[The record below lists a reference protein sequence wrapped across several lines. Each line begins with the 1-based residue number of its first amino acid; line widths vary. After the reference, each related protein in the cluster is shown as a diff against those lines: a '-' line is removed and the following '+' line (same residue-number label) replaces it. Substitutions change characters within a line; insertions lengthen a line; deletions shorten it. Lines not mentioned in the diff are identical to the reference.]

1 MNGNFNK
8 SIQICLLL
16 LTLVLAACAKPGD
29 QSSSLPDLGTIKAGY
44 IPTSGYSPLFLGVE
58 KGYFEEKGLKVELER
73 FDSGSKMIAPLSA
86 GQLDVGSG
94 EPGTALFN
102 SRHQGLDVMVVCGMS
117 SQAPGYGGVPI
128 VVRKDLYDSGELD
141 EIAELKG
148 RKVALNVL
156 HGMGEYIIAKTL
168 EKAGLTIDDVELVTL
183 AFPDTPAA
191 LANGAVDASTL
202 PQLIAEKAI
211 EDGIAVELI
220 RGDQIAGEIQT
231 TVMYFGKRFL
241 HPANREIA
249 IRFLE
254 VWLRGLRELYDEEW
268 SNPENLAIISK
279 YTNLPPETIKNSAPK
294 QSYYNPNCDYNAES
308 LEDIQN
314 YYISRGYTEYT
325 ESIPL
330 SQVVDDSFRKEV
342 IDRIG
347 VYQK

>member
-1 MNGNFNK
+1 MNGNFKK
-8 SIQICLLL
+8 SILVCLFLII
-16 LTLVLAACAKPGD
+16 LVLTACAKAGD
-29 QSSSLPDLGTIKAGY
+29 QSSVLPDLDTIKVGY
-44 IPTSGYSPLFLGVE
+44 IPTSGYSPLYLGVE

-86 GQLDVGSG
+86 GQLDVGAG

-128 VVRKDLYDSGELD
+128 IVRKDLYDSGELD

-148 RKVALNVL
+148 KKVALNIL
-156 HGMGEYIIAKTL
+156 HGMGEYIVAKAL
-168 EKAGLTIDDVELVTL
+168 EKEGLTIDDVGLVTI

-191 LANGAVDASTL
+191 LANGVVDASAL

-220 RGDQIAGEIQT
+220 RGDQIAGEIQS

-241 HPANREIA
+241 DPTNREIA

-254 VWLRGLRELYDEEW
+254 VWLKGMRELYDEEW

-279 YTNLPPETIKNSAPK
+279 YTNMPPETIKNSAPK
-294 QSYYNPNCDYNAES
+294 QSYYNPNCDYNSES
-308 LEDIQN
+308 LENIQN

-325 ESIPL
+325 EALPL
-330 SQVVDDSFRKEV
+330 SEIVDDSFRKEV

>member
-1 MNGNFNK
+1 MNGNLNK
-8 SIQICLLL
+8 LIVSCLFLFVL
-16 LTLVLAACAKPGD
+16 ILTACAGSGD
-29 QSSSLPDLGTIKAGY
+29 QTSSLPDLGTIKVGY

-58 KGYFEEKGLKVELER
+58 KGYFEDRGLKVELER

-86 GQLDVGSG
+86 GQLDVGAG

-128 VVRKDLYDSGELD
+128 IVRKDLYDSGELD
-141 EIAELKG
+141 EIVELKG
-148 RKVALNVL
+148 RKVALNIL
-156 HGMGEYIIAKTL
+156 HGMGEYLIAKAL
-168 EKAGLTIDDVELVTL
+168 EKEGLTIDDVELVTI

-220 RGDQIAGEIQT
+220 RGDQIAGEIQS

-241 HPANREIA
+241 DPANREIA

-254 VWLRGLRELYDEEW
+254 IWLKGMRELYDEEW

-294 QSYYNPNCDYNAES
+294 QSYYNPNCDYNSES
-308 LEDIQN
+308 LEDIQD
-314 YYISRGYTEYT
+314 YYISRGYTEYR
-325 ESIPL
+325 EALPL
-330 SQVVDDSFRKEV
+330 SEIVDDSFRKEV

>member
-1 MNGNFNK
+1 MNSIFNK
-8 SIQICLLL
+8 SILIFLFLFAS
-16 LTLVLAACAKPGD
+16 VLSACA
-29 QSSSLPDLGTIKAGY
+29 QSDRQSASLSDLGTIKAGY
-44 IPTSGYSPLFLGVE
+44 IPTSGYSPLYLGIE

-86 GQLDVGSG
+86 GQLDVGAG

-128 VVRKDLYDSGELD
+128 IVRKDLYDSGELD

-148 RKVALNVL
+148 RKVALNIL
-156 HGMGEYIIAKTL
+156 HGMGEYIVAKAM
-168 EKAGLTIDDVELVTL
+168 EKAGMTIDDVELVTI

-191 LANGAVDASTL
+191 LANRAVDAATV

-220 RGDQIAGEIQT
+220 RGDQIAGEIQS

-241 HPANREIA
+241 DPANREVTL
-249 IRFLE
+249 RFLE
-254 VWLRGLRELYDEEW
+254 VWLKGLRELYDEEW

-294 QSYYNPNCDYNAES
+294 QSYYNPNCDYNSES

-314 YYISRGYTEYT
+314 YYLSRGYTEYT
-325 ESIPL
+325 EALPL
-330 SQVVDDSFRKEV
+330 SQIVDDSFRKEV
-342 IDRIG
+342 LDRIG